1 MNKYEV
7 AVPAHMRELWSA
19 ICAAETDAERDGLMR
34 QWDEA
39 CRRLSR
45 RPSRWRRGA
54 NRAHA
59 AVGRPVRK
67 AGAAD
72 DLGRRTDLHGARSY
86 CGHDDRDPGRTLTH
100 PGAKDGALTSDL
112 LT

>member
-39 CRRLSR
+39 CRRLEQR
-45 RPSRWRRGA
+45 MIWAAALICTGLGA
-54 NRAHA
+54 IAITMVATLAAH
-59 AVGRPVRK
+59 
-67 AGAAD
+67 
-72 DLGRRTDLHGARSY
+72 
-86 CGHDDRDPGRTLTH
+86 
-100 PGAKDGALTSDL
+100 
-112 LT
+112 